1 MKPFLAD
8 GLISQITEANAVTLI
23 AGSTSANVQLF
34 NSGTPTTAVVSNPGN
49 IPAWVALGSSS
60 VTATVGSGT
69 LVAPGAS
76 VVLSLGKLQAI
87 WPVSRRLA
95 ALCFKLLLVRKVPG
109 KPAGKENAHTLAGGS
124 LSDLWTFLFLGV

>member
-34 NSGTPTTAVVSNPGN
+34 TSGTPTTAVVSNPGN

-60 VTATVGSGT
+60 VAATVGSGT

-76 VVLSLGKLQAI
+76 VVLSLGKLKLSGRYHGGWRHCASNCCWFVKFLANQPERKTPTFWQADLSQI
-87 WPVSRRLA
+87 CGHF
-95 ALCFKLLLVRKVPG
+95 CF
-109 KPAGKENAHTLAGGS
+109 
-124 LSDLWTFLFLGV
+124 W